1 MLTNSQDEVVETR
14 CWRSGVEIIARVNW
28 SHVARVRRALGLVG
42 DDLSRGHFG
51 HLSQSP
57 TLTLHGR
64 KSSRSAAA
72 RAA

>member
-28 SHVARVRRALGLVG
+28 SQVARVRRALGLVG
-42 DDLSRGHFG
+42 DEVNRSQFG
-51 HLSQSP
+51 HLTHCP
-57 TLTLHGR
+57 PLTLHGG
-64 KSSRSAAA
+64 KSLPGATA